1 MPNGT
6 FQAVL
11 KLSGQLRR
19 LLVGLYVYGIQT
31 GMEPGFSLLSL
42 EKQMAGCS
50 IVFKFYDVNVCII

>member
-19 LLVGLYVYGIQT
+19 LLVGLYVYAIQT
-31 GMEPGFSLLSL
+31 GTGLLFVMDLSNKRTNIL
-42 EKQMAGCS
+42 GGEGVG
-50 IVFKFYDVNVCII
+50 ILIYT